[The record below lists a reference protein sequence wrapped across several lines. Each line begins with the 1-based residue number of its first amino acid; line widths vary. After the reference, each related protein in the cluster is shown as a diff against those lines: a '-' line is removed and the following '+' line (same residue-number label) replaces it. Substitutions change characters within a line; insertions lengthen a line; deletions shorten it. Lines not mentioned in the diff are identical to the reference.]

1 MNLRYLLVLLTALL
15 FGMPA
20 KAQYQPIAKGV
31 SVNPTNSIL
40 QGPLDFF
47 YANSNQIWRVI
58 GITNLDSLAK
68 ATNGLHVS
76 PVLTNATVKGTTIL
90 PAGSFLILPSGLDIM
105 AELAARGA
113 ATNGLFVGPT
123 LTNANLKG
131 GTTIPSGASLSGAPG
146 AQIGFDRVTIS
157 GTPSN
162 PTDATTKG
170 AVDSLANIIFL
181 VVPPGI
187 YNNLSELVASPVS
200 PLVSRFGYV
209 RNSTGG
215 DGAAGPWIWDP
226 GSTIAEGAVVKKSPN
241 LSPSDPGRWIKL

>member
-1 MNLRYLLVLLTALL
+1 
-15 FGMPA
+15 MPA

-58 GITNLDSLAK
+58 RITNLDSLAK

-131 GTTIPSGASLSGAPG
+131 ELQFRLGLRLRAPG

-170 AVDSLANIIFL
+170 AVDSLANIIFISWCHPASTTTSL
-181 VVPPGI
+181 RACCVSGVAT
-187 YNNLSELVASPVS
+187 SEPVWLRAELNGWRRRRR
-200 PLVSRFGYV
+200 PLDLGSGVNDR
-209 RNSTGG
+209 RGG
-215 DGAAGPWIWDP
+215 CRKEEPEP
-226 GSTIAEGAVVKKSPN
+226 FSQ
-241 LSPSDPGRWIKL
+241 